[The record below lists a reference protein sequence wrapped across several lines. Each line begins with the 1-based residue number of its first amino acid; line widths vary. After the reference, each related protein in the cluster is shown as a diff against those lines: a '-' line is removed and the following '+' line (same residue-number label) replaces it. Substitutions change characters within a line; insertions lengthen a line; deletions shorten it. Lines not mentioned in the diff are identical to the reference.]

1 MSSVCNAR
9 TFSASTLAALV
20 HGAALGWAFFAAS
33 ADIAVEHATAA
44 AAIAMSVRFI
54 QIANVR
60 RS

>member
-9 TFSASTLAALV
+9 TFSALTLAALV
-20 HGAALGWAFFAAS
+20 HGAALGWTFFAAS
-33 ADIAVEHATAA
+33 ADIVEHAMAA